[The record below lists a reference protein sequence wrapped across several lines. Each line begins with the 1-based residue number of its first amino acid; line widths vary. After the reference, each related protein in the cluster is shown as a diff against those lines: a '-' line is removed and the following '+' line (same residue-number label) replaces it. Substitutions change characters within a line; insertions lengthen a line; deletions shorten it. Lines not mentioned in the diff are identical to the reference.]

1 MYKQEHFALDIIQM
15 MTSKSNN
22 MADVF
27 SVDMHSFE
35 MLVRKIKKTKFLKEN
50 IKNGHLFL

>member
-35 MLVRKIKKTKFLKEN
+35 MLVRKIKKNKIPQGKYKKWPKE
-50 IKNGHLFL
+50 L